1 MCGGQVPRSHGG
13 RLVGILAAR
22 FSTAPHI
29 GLGLILLDQ
38 LRIVVQR
45 QDVLGVHSRQRAGP
59 VVGQGQRPFRAD
71 ETVHF
76 APVVGYMGGL
86 PAMVQVMRDRGGA
99 QVKGRIALCP
109 VRFVGKFHVLGNAIR
124 SGKRPEVMVKG
135 DVFLDDIDEVLDRNI
150 TRVLRQ
156 DDHGREPQRGQ
167 EHGWIFC

>member
-1 MCGGQVPRSHGG
+1 MSSGST
-13 RLVGILAAR
+13 VG
-22 FSTAPHI
+22 SGPC
-29 GLGLILLDQ
+29 
-38 LRIVVQR
+38 
-45 QDVLGVHSRQRAGP
+45 P

-99 QVKGRIALCP
+99 QVKGRIDLCP

-135 DVFLDDIDEVLDRNI
+135 DVFLDDVDEVLDRNI
-150 TRVLRQ
+150 LRVLRPQ
-156 DDHGREPQRGQ
+156 EERSQTEGRKERGGLSRQWMSVHG
-167 EHGWIFC
+167 